1 MRKSFFYAMAA
12 LLMLVLTGCS
22 DDDGLGASELCHAWY
37 WRDEMPKNY
46 YDLIVYK
53 NNGTIEVCAMINT
66 EDGLRKKVVNHG
78 RYTLNGDRLTCW
90 LDGAEESFTYR
101 IVIEKTGEDGYTMYQ
116 YASDDDGQSWYNT
129 YYTSWQ
135 FDDTYRN
142 TPVYIENISGAINH
156 CI

>member
-1 MRKSFFYAMAA
+1 MRKGFFYAMVA

-53 NNGTIEVCAMINT
+53 NNGTIDVCAMINT

-101 IVIEKTGEDGYTMYQ
+101 IVIEKTISMPAMMMANRGITPITPHGSLTTPIAIPQ
-116 YASDDDGQSWYNT
+116 Y
-129 YYTSWQ
+129 
-135 FDDTYRN
+135 
-142 TPVYIENISGAINH
+142 I
-156 CI
+156 